1 MAEFIAQHPVL
12 KTIVRVGLLPAVV
25 ISTIVVNTTQAQKI
39 AITGL
44 VALVS
49 VALAVWITKQRGRDP
64 EYTPGEIVHWLVL
77 LSLA

>member
-1 MAEFIAQHPVL
+1 L
-12 KTIVRVGLLPAVV
+12 KTIVRVGLLPAVA

-39 AITGL
+39 AIIGL

-64 EYTPGEIVHWLVL
+64 EYTP
-77 LSLA
+77 